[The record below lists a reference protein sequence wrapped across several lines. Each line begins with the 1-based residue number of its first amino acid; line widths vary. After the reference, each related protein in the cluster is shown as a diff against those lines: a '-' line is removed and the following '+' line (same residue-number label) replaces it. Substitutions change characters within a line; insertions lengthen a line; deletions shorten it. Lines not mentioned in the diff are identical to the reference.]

1 MFDLTEAQLRTVRA
15 LLARRLPEREV
26 RVFGSRATGRAKPHS
41 DLDLVVMGDAPV
53 DDRVRAELMADFDD
67 SDLPF
72 RVDLLVWGEAP
83 PALRQTITRDGLTL
97 MTH

>member
-1 MFDLTEAQLRTVRA
+1 MLDLTQAQRDTVCA
-15 LLARRLPEREV
+15 LLAARLPGREV

-41 DLDLVVMGDAPV
+41 DLDLAVMGESPV

-72 RVDLLVWGEAP
+72 RVDLLVWSDAP
-83 PALRQTITRDGLTL
+83 PALRLTITRDGQPLTY
-97 MTH
+97 

>member
-1 MFDLTEAQLRTVRA
+1 MLELTEAQLRTVRT

-41 DLDLVVMGDAPV
+41 DLDLVVMGDVPV
-53 DDRVRAELMADFDD
+53 GDWVRAELMADFDD

-72 RVDLLVWGEAP
+72 RVDLLAWCEAP
-83 PALRQTITRDGLTL
+83 AALRQTITRDGVPLI
-97 MTH
+97 TH

>member
-1 MFDLTEAQLRTVRA
+1 MLELTEAQLHTVRT
-15 LLARRLPEREV
+15 LLAARLPGREV

-41 DLDLVVMGDAPV
+41 DLDLVVMGETPV

-72 RVDLLVWGEAP
+72 RVDLVDWNDAP
-83 PALRQTITRDGLTL
+83 PALRQVIAHDGQMLTN
-97 MTH
+97 